1 MSWNRLVYANK
12 GVERGIFAKQ
22 PSPQNEPAALRL
34 TVVTIAPMGDFLM
47 HRLFRASTVFFALL
61 FCFLFGMIRPCAAQ
75 TDLSGYWEMRTPN
88 AGGDGTFR
96 ETYFEIQQNGDTLSG
111 MLIRRPSGIP
121 IAGTFKAGAIHFA
134 TVPPASPP

>member
-1 MSWNRLVYANK
+1 
-12 GVERGIFAKQ
+12 
-22 PSPQNEPAALRL
+22 
-34 TVVTIAPMGDFLM
+34 MGDSLM

-96 ETYFEIQQNGDTLSG
+96 ETYFEIQQNGETLSG
-111 MLIRRPSGIP
+111 MLIRRPNGIP
-121 IAGTFKAGAIHFA
+121 IAGNFKDGAIHFA
-134 TVPPASPP
+134 TVPPALPTATSTTPARPPQHKIVFDGGYEGGKLMLETQGRKRLM